1 MLFHLV
7 PRCVEVCVV
16 ALVAALTAP
25 IAAAESEGTFSQV
38 NVLPRY
44 RQECATCHLAYPP
57 GMLPAASWQ
66 RILDNLQHHFGTDA
80 SLDADSVRQ
89 ISTWLAANSEADAAA
104 HAAPPEDRITRSH
117 WFRQE
122 HAEVPASVWKRPM
135 IKSAS
140 NCAACH
146 TRADQGNFNE
156 HFIRIPQ

>member
-1 MLFHLV
+1 MPPNLV
-7 PRCVEVCVV
+7 PRFVVVC
-16 ALVAALTAP
+16 VAALLAALAAS
-25 IAAAESEGTFSQV
+25 IAAAESEGTRSQV
-38 NVLPRY
+38 NLLLKY
-44 RQECATCHLAYPP
+44 QQECAACHIAFPP

-66 RILDNLQHHFGTDA
+66 RILGNLQHHFGIDA

-89 ISTWLAANSEADAAA
+89 ISTWLAANAAAGAAA
-104 HAAPPEDRITRSH
+104 HAAPPEDRITRSN

-122 HAEVPASVWKRPM
+122 HAEVPAAVWKRPM

-146 TRADQGNFNE
+146 TRAEQGNFDE

>member
-1 MLFHLV
+1 MRFQLV
-7 PRCVEVCVV
+7 SRSVEVGIVT
-16 ALVAALTAP
+16 LLAALTAS
-25 IAAAESEGTFSQV
+25 IATAEPEGTASQV

-66 RILDNLQHHFGTDA
+66 RILGNLQHHFGTDA

-89 ISTWLAANSEADAAA
+89 ISTWLAANSAGDTAA

-117 WFRQE
+117 WFREE
-122 HAEVPASVWKRPM
+122 HAEVAADVWKRPM

-146 TRADQGNFNE
+146 TRAEQGNFNE

>member
-1 MLFHLV
+1 MPFELLSRSAV
-7 PRCVEVCVV
+7 VCV
-16 ALVAALTAP
+16 AAMLASLATSKVM
-25 IAAAESEGTFSQV
+25 AEADETRTQI
-38 NVLPRY
+38 NLLPKY
-44 RQECATCHLAYPP
+44 RQECAACHIAYPP

-66 RILDNLQHHFGTDA
+66 RILGNLSHHYGTDA

-89 ISTWLAANSEADAAA
+89 ISTWLTASSGGDATSRV
-104 HAAPPEDRITRSH
+104 APPEDRVTRSA
-117 WFRQE
+117 WFRHE
-122 HAEVPASVWKRPM
+122 HAEIPASVWKRLT

>member
-1 MLFHLV
+1 MLFTLV
-7 PRCVEVCVV
+7 PRLLMVCV
-16 ALVAALTAP
+16 AAVIATLTAA
-25 IAAAESEGTFSQV
+25 IAAAESGGTPSQV
-38 NVLPRY
+38 NVLPKY
-44 RQECATCHLAYPP
+44 RQECATCHIAYPP

-66 RILDNLQHHFGTDA
+66 RILGNLQHHFGTDA
-80 SLDADSVRQ
+80 SLDVDSVKQ
-89 ISTWLAANSEADAAA
+89 ISTWLAANSAGDAAA

-122 HAEVPASVWKRPM
+122 HAEVPADVWKRPM

-146 TRADQGNFNE
+146 TRAEQGNFNE

>member
-1 MLFHLV
+1 MLFNRV
-7 PRCVEVCVV
+7 PRSVEVCAV
-16 ALVAALTAP
+16 ALVAALAAS
-25 IAAAESEGTFSQV
+25 IAAAETEETSRQV
-38 NVLPRY
+38 NLLPRY
-44 RQECATCHLAYPP
+44 RQECGVCHIAYPP

-66 RILDNLQHHFGTDA
+66 RILGNLQHHFGTDA

-89 ISTWLAANSEADAAA
+89 ISTWLAANSAGDAAA
-104 HAAPPEDRITRSH
+104 HTVPPEDRITRSH

-122 HAEVPASVWKRPM
+122 HAEVSADVWKRPM

-146 TRADQGNFNE
+146 TRAEQGNFNE